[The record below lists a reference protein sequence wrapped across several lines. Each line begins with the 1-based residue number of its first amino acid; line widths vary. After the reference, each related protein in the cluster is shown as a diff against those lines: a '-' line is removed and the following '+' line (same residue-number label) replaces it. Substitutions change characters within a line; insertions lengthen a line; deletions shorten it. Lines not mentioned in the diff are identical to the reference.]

1 MDRVIYTAMTG
12 AKYTLEQQGA
22 VANNLANVD
31 TAGFKEAMHRLRAVP
46 VQTQALPS
54 RAFTVDATVATNFE
68 AGPLE
73 YTGRPLDAAI
83 EGQGWF
89 AVQTP
94 DGGEAYTRA
103 GNFQLSANGI
113 LQLPSGQPV
122 LGEDNQPVALPPDRE
137 FTIGKDGTISAVDPT
152 NTQVTEVVGR
162 LKLVN
167 PPVENL
173 QRGEDGLFR
182 LQGGG
187 AAPMDETVQVSSG
200 YLEKSNVSLVDQ
212 MVRMIALARQ
222 FEMNTK
228 AITTAQEN
236 DARASSILSPAR

>member
-1 MDRVIYTAMTG
+1 MDRMLYIAMTG

-31 TAGFKEAMHRLRAVP
+31 TAGFKEAMHRLRAVE
-46 VQTQALPS
+46 VQTEALPS

-68 AGPLE
+68 SGPLD
-73 YTGRPLDAAI
+73 YTGRPLDVAI
-83 EGQGWF
+83 AGPGWF

-103 GNFQLSANGI
+103 GNFQLSPNGI
-113 LQLPSGQPV
+113 LQLPGGQPV
-122 LGEDNQPVALPPDRE
+122 LGENDQPIALPPDRE
-137 FTIGKDGTISAVDPT
+137 FLVGKDGTISAMDPAD
-152 NTQVTEVVGR
+152 TQVVEVVGR

-173 QRGEDGLFR
+173 QRGDDGLFR

-187 AAPMDETVQVSSG
+187 GSPPDPNVVVKAG
-200 YLEKSNVSLVDQ
+200 YVEKSNVSLVDQ
-212 MVRMIALARQ
+212 MVRMIALSRQ

-236 DARASSILSPAR
+236 DARASAILSPAR